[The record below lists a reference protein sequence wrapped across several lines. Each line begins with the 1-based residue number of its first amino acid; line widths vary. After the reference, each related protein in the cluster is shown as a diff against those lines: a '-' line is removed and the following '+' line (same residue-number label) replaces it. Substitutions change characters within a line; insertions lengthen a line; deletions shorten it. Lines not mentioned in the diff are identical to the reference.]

1 MQPHRPTTESTFLP
15 EHSAMRGLE
24 GMNAKHAGANFWDGG
39 SISSLN
45 VHPQLTPDLF
55 YNKQSQGQNR
65 VAEVSAKTVEAA
77 RNADL
82 DILSA
87 SQNAE
92 KANEYARMA
101 KVYEMQKPGF
111 DSSNVR
117 KLADP
122 EVAKQ
127 TFQDVNVI
135 NQQSRQSRMFA

>member
-1 MQPHRPTTESTFLP
+1 MYNAQNHLHES
-15 EHSAMRGLE
+15 SKVRGLDM
-24 GMNAKHAGANFWDGG
+24 GQDYTGANYFDGG
-39 SISSLN
+39 SVASFGD
-45 VHPQLTPDLF
+45 PQLTTSID
-55 YNKQSQGQNR
+55 YKEQNMGQNMLTD
-65 VAEVSAKTVEAA
+65 VSGKTVEAA

-82 DILSA
+82 EILNA
-87 SQNAE
+87 SQKAE

-101 KVYEMQKPGF
+101 KAYQMEKPGM